1 MKRSEIWA
9 QSLIPVRHA
18 KSPQSLAILRRRPW
32 VAGLFRTTRL
42 AGDGRAHCSP
52 IGPRVCASPSSPPG
66 FPGMTFS
73 LGNHFLRA
81 STAIFNFNSF
91 MKSCFARVNTPS
103 DTFLRA
109 EQRRRRAVHVVSSDK
124 LQTEQSSTAA
134 GCPQRLS
141 KHRERTCMLLCASRL
156 LSCFQGTVLSQINCL
171 TEPYPCVWG

>member
-1 MKRSEIWA
+1 M
-9 QSLIPVRHA
+9 
-18 KSPQSLAILRRRPW
+18 
-32 VAGLFRTTRL
+32 G
-42 AGDGRAHCSP
+42 GRAVPDHYTGGERTS
-52 IGPRVCASPSSPPG
+52 GLLSDWSAVCASPSSPPG

-91 MKSCFARVNTPS
+91 RKSCFARVNTPS

-109 EQRRRRAVHVVSSDK
+109 KQRRRRAVHVVSSDK

-141 KHRERTCMLLCASRL
+141 KHRERTCILFCAPRL
-156 LSCFQGTVLSQINCL
+156 LSCFHAADGTVFSQINCL
-171 TEPYPCVWG
+171 TEPYTCVWVVMCCVWD